1 MWTEDLQKKDSTKHK
16 FNKPASQNLGNRL
29 SLAKIIKYTDKQFS

>member
-16 FNKPASQNLGNRL
+16 FNKPAASQKFEKQ
-29 SLAKIIKYTDKQFS
+29 AIISCENNKLYQ

>member
-16 FNKPASQNLGNRL
+16 FNKPASQKFGKQAFSCEN
-29 SLAKIIKYTDKQFS
+29 DKVYW